1 MKYLS
6 NQLNKEIELI
16 TKYNNMSITRTE
28 FLKQKLGTGFKRQT
42 SADALL
48 RFCQGCKVKEED
60 VIKMFLDTING
71 KEIVFSKM
79 IEDKEAKKIL
89 ELTLKGLNST
99 EQLKVLKLNGIETF
113 RQARELG
120 INP

>member
-1 MKYLS
+1 
-6 NQLNKEIELI
+6 
-16 TKYNNMSITRTE
+16 MSITRTE
-28 FLKQKLGTGFKRQT
+28 FLKQKLGTEIKRQT
-42 SADALL
+42 SSDALL

-71 KEIVFSKM
+71 KDIVFSKM

-89 ELTLKGLNST
+89 ELTLKGLNSI
-99 EQLKVLKLNGIETF
+99 EQLRILKLNGLNF

>member
-1 MKYLS
+1 
-6 NQLNKEIELI
+6 
-16 TKYNNMSITRTE
+16 MSITRTE
-28 FLKQKLGTGFKRQT
+28 FLKQKLGTGLKKQT
-42 SADALL
+42 SSDALL
-48 RFCQGCKVKEED
+48 RFCQVCKVKEED

-71 KEIVFSKM
+71 KDIVFSKM

-99 EQLKVLKLNGIETF
+99 EQIEILKLNGIKTF